1 MSQPQTVGG
10 SAPEMSRV
18 VIADTVSTGGKS
30 LTIDSKPEER
40 AALAKRFDLVAIDS
54 LTATLRLRR
63 VRGEMVKVT
72 GSLSADV
79 VQTCVVT
86 LDPVPAHVEEEFS
99 ALFAPDHL
107 LPKEE
112 EEEEM
117 TFSVE
122 MLEEDVPEAM
132 PGGRIDVGE
141 LVAQHL
147 SLALDPYPRK
157 AGISFEEID
166 EGAEPDSAPVQAEPA
181 KPNPFAALARLKK
194 PS

>member
-1 MSQPQTVGG
+1 MSHAQPAGG
-10 SAPEMSRV
+10 PAPELSRV

-30 LTIDSKPEER
+30 LAIDSTAEER
-40 AALAKRFDLVAIDS
+40 AALAKRFDLVAVDA
-54 LTATLRLRR
+54 LTASVRLRR

-72 GSLSADV
+72 GRLSADV

-86 LDPVPAHVEEEFS
+86 LDPVPAHVEEEFT

-112 EEEEM
+112 DEEEM

-147 SLALDPYPRK
+147 SLGLDPYPRK
-157 AGISFEEID
+157 AGIAFEEID
-166 EGAEPDSAPVQAEPA
+166 EGEGPDSAPAQAEAA